1 MGTLVSTWELGGKWG
16 GTCQYMRYL
25 WSTQII
31 TYLSYLGVVASCI
44 TCEMLSLV
52 YSNAPVIH
60 VMHYMCKV
68 LDLHVI
74 LFCHFLSP
82 CAMSILGTPAVTGWQ
97 DTLGRTP
104 QFLLIFMWFGWKIMM
119 HFWCTFD
126 TLLKV
131 HQKCIIIIWKCINS
145 ASFWCTFKSASKVHH
160 VFLKVLMNFF
170 KVWPGFPNMDT
181 PEPFPGTKNFPMI
194 AVQNFH
200 SRTLSWNQQFS
211 HDCSAKFSLQN
222 PFLEPQ
228 KNPMIAVQDFHSR
241 TLSWNQKISHDCS
254 ARFSLQN
261 LFLEPTVFPWLQC
274 KIFTPEPFPGTT
286 FFPMIAVQNFY
297 SRTFFLEPKFF
308 PWLQCTIFIPEP
320 FPGTK
325 KNSHDCRARFSL
337 QNPFLEP
344 TIFPW
349 LQCNIFTPE
358 PFPGTNSFPMIAV
371 QDFHSRTLSWNQTFS
386 HDCSAKF
393 SLQNPFL
400 EPKNP
405 MIAVQDFHSRTFS
418 WNPKF
423 SHDCSARFSLKNHF
437 LEPKCFPWLQC
448 KIFTPEPFPG
458 TKHFP
463 MIAVQDFHSRTL
475 SWNHIFSH
483 DCSKVMSQDTV
494 GALPRHSYLQSCV
507 VMNTRHQWLNDSAV
521 SAVIGSSIFSPKSLP
536 NHWLIRGKNC
546 TSTQA

>member
-297 SRTFFLEPKFF
+297 SRTVFLEPNFF

-325 KNSHDCRARFSL
+325 K
-337 QNPFLEP
+337 
-344 TIFPW
+344 I
-349 LQCNIFTPE
+349 
-358 PFPGTNSFPMIAV
+358 PMIV
-371 QDFHSRTLSWNQTFS
+371 EQDFHSRTLSWNQQFS

-400 EPKNP
+400 EPT
-405 MIAVQDFHSRTFS
+405 V
-418 WNPKF
+418 
-423 SHDCSARFSLKNHF
+423 
-437 LEPKCFPWLQC
+437 FPWLQC

-458 TKHFP
+458 TKNFPMIAVQNFHSRTLSWNQKIPWLQCKIFTPEPFPGTQNFP
-463 MIAVQDFHSRTL
+463 MIAVQDFHSKTI
-475 SWNHIFSH
+475 SWNQNVSH
-483 DCSKVMSQDTV
+483 DCSAKFSLQNLFLEPNIFPWLQCKIFIPEPFPGTTFFPMIAVKLCPKTQSVHCHDTV
-494 GALPRHSYLQSCV
+494 TCSHVLSWTQDI
-507 VMNTRHQWLNDSAV
+507 N
-521 SAVIGSSIFSPKSLP
+521 GSM
-536 NHWLIRGKNC
+536 
-546 TSTQA
+546 TQLSQLS

>member
-1 MGTLVSTWELGGKWG
+1 M
-16 GTCQYMRYL
+16 
-25 WSTQII
+25 
-31 TYLSYLGVVASCI
+31 
-44 TCEMLSLV
+44 
-52 YSNAPVIH
+52 
-60 VMHYMCKV
+60 
-68 LDLHVI
+68 
-74 LFCHFLSP
+74 F
-82 CAMSILGTPAVTGWQ
+82 
-97 DTLGRTP
+97 
-104 QFLLIFMWFGWKIMM
+104 
-119 HFWCTFD
+119 FWR
-126 TLLKV
+126 
-131 HQKCIIIIWKCINS
+131 
-145 ASFWCTFKSASKVHH
+145 FWWISSKSGQ
-160 VFLKVLMNFF
+160 VFLTWILQNLFLEPKI
-170 KVWPGFPNMDT
+170 FPWLQCKIFT
-181 PEPFPGTKNFPMI
+181 PEPFPGTNSFPMI

-200 SRTLSWNQQFS
+200 SRTLSWNHIFS
-211 HDCSAKFSLQN
+211 HDCSARFSLQN
-222 PFLEPQ
+222 PFLEPKNFPWLQ
-228 KNPMIAVQDFHSR
+228 CKIFTPEPFPGTNSFPMIAVQNFHSRTLFLEPKKNPMIAVQDFHSR

-254 ARFSLQN
+254 
-261 LFLEPTVFPWLQC
+261 EC
-274 KIFTPEPFPGTT
+274 KIFTPEPFPGTNS
-286 FFPMIAVQNFY
+286 FPMIAVQNFH
-297 SRTFFLEPKFF
+297 SRTLSWNHIFSHDCSAKFL
-308 PWLQCTIFIPEP
+308 LQNL

-325 KNSHDCRARFSL
+325 IFPMIAVHNFHSRALSWNQKKSHDCSARFSL

-349 LQCNIFTPE
+349 LQCKIFTPE
-358 PFPGTNSFPMIAV
+358 PFPGTNSFPVIAV
-371 QDFHSRTLSWNQTFS
+371 QDFHSRTLSWNQKFS

-494 GALPRHSYLQSCV
+494 GALPRHSYLQSYV